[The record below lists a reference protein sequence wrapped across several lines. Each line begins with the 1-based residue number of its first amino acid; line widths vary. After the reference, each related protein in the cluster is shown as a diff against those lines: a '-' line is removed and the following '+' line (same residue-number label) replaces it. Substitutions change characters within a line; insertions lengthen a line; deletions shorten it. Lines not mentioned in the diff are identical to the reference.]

1 MFGSAGGNA
10 WDREIML
17 HPILIWLF
25 INRTETP
32 QVTTQLDSL
41 PMVSAS

>member
-25 INRTETP
+25 LSIEQKP
-32 QVTTQLDSL
+32 LK
-41 PMVSAS
+41 